1 MALCRSLELRKSD
14 TQLLRLAP
22 STLKALTY
30 ELYATN
36 LDPAIFRTRSSLTK
50 LELIDT
56 ALVATADCRPL
67 QRLPLEELVL
77 IDCPRAAS
85 AILAPGAL
93 KALRRLHIDDD
104 ERKETVR
111 FTSERQPRFNN
122 AQLNFRSYS
131 SDSDDSDSND
141 SSSDD
146 TSSSD
151 TSSSSLLGSSSSGST
166 SSGGSIVAESNKD
179 RISSFLQNLPN
190 LERVSGRS
198 HLLTQGLTD
207 FLEGCH
213 LVWHENHEAA
223 KLSRQRKSAIP
234 VWTKT

>member
-1 MALCRSLELRKSD
+1 MALCRSLELRNSD

-36 LDPAIFRTRSSLTK
+36 LDPAIFRTRSSLKK

-56 ALVATADCRPL
+56 ALLATADCRPL

-104 ERKETVR
+104 EWKDTVK
-111 FTSERQPRFNN
+111 RQARFNN
-122 AQLNFRSYS
+122 AQLNVRSYS
-131 SDSDDSDSND
+131 SDIYDSDSND

-151 TSSSSLLGSSSSGST
+151 TSSSSSSGSSSSGST

-179 RISSFLQNLPN
+179 RVSSFLQNLPN
-190 LERVSGRS
+190 LERISGRS
-198 HLLTQGLTD
+198 HLLAQGMTD
-207 FLEGCH
+207 FLEDWY